1 MRTLCRGRLAGDPK
15 LTQQSASLNG
25 THLRFSPCSVGVANM
40 ATRRPENRVARSM
53 GKVSISEFR
62 RGRQFGDP
70 PPPQLSGTFRGGRFR
85 FLSSVGVGNLP
96 TRCPAAPRNRAVM
109 YNGGRL
115 PYATALPPTGRQIG
129 DPYRGA
135 AIKCSGSAADGS
147 TGGGMAMIHHRG
159 SGSNPPATSNDYFQH
174 TAKHFD
180 IRHRCG

>member
-1 MRTLCRGRLAGDPK
+1 MLCRGRQYGDP
-15 LTQQSASLNG
+15 LARSALGECTLLNG
-25 THLRFSPCSVGVANM
+25 KSLWLCTALVGVANL
-40 ATRRPENRVARSM
+40 ATRR
-53 GKVSISEFR
+53 
-62 RGRQFGDP
+62 
-70 PPPQLSGTFRGGRFR
+70 
-85 FLSSVGVGNLP
+85 
-96 TRCPAAPRNRAVM
+96 PRNRAVM
-109 YNGGRL
+109 YNDGRL
-115 PYATALPPTGRQIG
+115 PYVAALPPTGRQIGDPYGWCGNRMRRLCRRRVVRQLNAAALPPTGRQIG